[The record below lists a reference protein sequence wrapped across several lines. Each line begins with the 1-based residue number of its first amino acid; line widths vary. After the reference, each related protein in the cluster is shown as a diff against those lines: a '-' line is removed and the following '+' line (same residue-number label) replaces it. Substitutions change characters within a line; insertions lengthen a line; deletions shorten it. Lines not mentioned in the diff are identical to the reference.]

1 MSFYDGNYVRVVSG
15 LTAREGDDVFSA
27 HGPGVEEALGAIR
40 IVHDMLPLMAVVM
53 NDLLTVQIYKS
64 C

>member
-1 MSFYDGNYVRVVSG
+1 MVSG

-53 NDLLTVQIYKS
+53 NDLLTVQINLADIG
-64 C
+64 